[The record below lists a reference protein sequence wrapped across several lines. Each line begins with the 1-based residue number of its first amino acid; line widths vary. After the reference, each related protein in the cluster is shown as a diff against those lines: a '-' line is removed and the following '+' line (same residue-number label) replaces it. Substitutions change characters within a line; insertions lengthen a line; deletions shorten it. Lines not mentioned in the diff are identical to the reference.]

1 MYNYDQP
8 NPIFVAAYL
17 AMEILKP
24 VFVILIAGAILWIIA
39 RFLVDLCSV
48 E

>member
-1 MYNYDQP
+1 
-8 NPIFVAAYL
+8 
-17 AMEILKP
+17 MEILKP

-48 E
+48 DGVLLQLCDTDLVG